1 MMKEKEI
8 EYLYKQRFSPKERR
22 KKDRIWEIVCKQV
35 LCKYIPEGSSVM
47 DVGAGYCEFINHIK
61 AKEKIAVDKNLET
74 RQYARNDVKI
84 LNVDCKRMTPIE
96 SDSVDVIFSSNF
108 LEHLSDKDEVF
119 KTLKE
124 FRRVLKKDGRLILMG
139 PNIRYLAGAYW
150 DFFDHKVPLSHLSL
164 TEVLGSLEFTVLKVC
179 DKFLPYTTKSKI
191 PQWGFLIKL
200 YLSFPLFYKIFG
212 KQFLIIVQ
220 K

>member
-8 EYLYKQRFSPKERR
+8 EYLYKQRFSPKELR

-35 LCKYIPEGSSVM
+35 LCKYIPEGSFVM
-47 DVGAGYCEFINHIK
+47 DVGAGYCEFINHVK
-61 AKEKIAVDKNLET
+61 AKKKIAVDKNPQT
-74 RQYARNDVKI
+74 RQFAGNDVKI

-96 SDSVDVIFSSNF
+96 SDSIDVLFSSNF
-108 LEHLSDKDEVF
+108 LEHLLDKDEVF

-139 PNIRYLAGAYW
+139 PNIKYLAGAYW

-164 TEVLGSLEFTVLKVC
+164 AEVLASLEFTVLKVY
-179 DKFLPYTTKSKI
+179 DKFLPYTTKSKF

-200 YLSFPLFYKIFG
+200 YVSFPLFYKIFG